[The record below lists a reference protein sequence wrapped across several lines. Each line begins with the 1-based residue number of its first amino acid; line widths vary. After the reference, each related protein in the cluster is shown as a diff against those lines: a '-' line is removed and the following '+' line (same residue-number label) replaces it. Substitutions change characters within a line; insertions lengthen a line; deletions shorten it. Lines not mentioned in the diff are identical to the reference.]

1 MSNSREHVV
10 VEELLDLLIGQVDT
24 KLLKRVVLRNRV
36 LKNMILTQER
46 HLFTQGKIV

>member
-46 HLFTQGKIV
+46 HLL